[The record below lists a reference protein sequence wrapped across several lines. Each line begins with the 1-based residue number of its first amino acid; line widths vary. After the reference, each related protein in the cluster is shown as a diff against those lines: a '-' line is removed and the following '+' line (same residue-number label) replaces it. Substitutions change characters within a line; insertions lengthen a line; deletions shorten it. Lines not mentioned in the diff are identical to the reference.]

1 MKKILSLLS
10 GMSLVA
16 TTGAS
21 VVACDPPSNAVIDP
35 ITLDFNWDATKWGN
49 FDDLV
54 GSIYYQ
60 DNSIKFYNQDLVF
73 AFTNAT
79 DFEAAK
85 SSVRNSTVNSID
97 DNIAS
102 WKNTSN
108 MDEIKAEEEV
118 SYFILDWST
127 KDNQTLPTVITE
139 GKISFQANDSDQE
152 YLSSLENKVVLNPTD
167 DTLESI
173 ITAWNLVNP
182 QLEITDVNLIPNLS
196 SSNTRI
202 LVAKKDNIS
211 WMGGVIV
218 TITLN

>member
-152 YLSSLENKVVLNPTD
+152 YLSSSENKVALNPTD

-173 ITAWNLVNP
+173 ITAWNL
-182 QLEITDVNLIPNLS
+182 
-196 SSNTRI
+196 R
-202 LVAKKDNIS
+202 
-211 WMGGVIV
+211 
-218 TITLN
+218 

>member
-10 GMSLVA
+10 GMSLVV

-73 AFTNAT
+73 AFTSAT

-85 SSVRNSTVNSID
+85 ASVRNSTVDSIG
-97 DNIAS
+97 DNITS
-102 WKNTSN
+102 WKNTSDIN
-108 MDEIKAEEEV
+108 EIKAAKAV

-127 KDNQTLPTVITE
+127 KDNQALPTIITE

-152 YLSSLENKVVLNPTD
+152 YLSSSENEVALNPTD

-173 ITAWNLVNP
+173 VTAWNLRNSP

-202 LVAKKDNIS
+202 LVAKKDNTSLI
-211 WMGGVIV
+211 GGVIV
-218 TITLN
+218 TLN

>member
-73 AFTNAT
+73 AFTSAT

-85 SSVRNSTVNSID
+85 ATVRNSTVDSIG
-97 DNIAS
+97 DNITS
-102 WKNTSN
+102 WKNTSDIN
-108 MDEIKAEEEV
+108 EIKAAKAV

-127 KDNQTLPTVITE
+127 KDNQALPTIITE

-152 YLSSLENKVVLNPTD
+152 YLSSSENKVALNPTD

-173 ITAWNLVNP
+173 VTAWNLRNSP

-202 LVAKKDNIS
+202 LVAKKDNTSLI
-211 WMGGVIV
+211 GGVIV
-218 TITLN
+218 TLN

>member
-73 AFTNAT
+73 AFTSAT

-85 SSVRNSTVNSID
+85 SSVRNSTVDSIG
-97 DNIAS
+97 DNITS
-102 WKNTSN
+102 WKNTSDIN
-108 MDEIKAEEEV
+108 EIKAAKAV

-127 KDNQTLPTVITE
+127 KDNQALPTIITE

-152 YLSSLENKVVLNPTD
+152 YLSSSENEVALNPTD

-173 ITAWNLVNP
+173 VTAWNLRNSP

-202 LVAKKDNIS
+202 LVAKKDNTSLI
-211 WMGGVIV
+211 GGVIV
-218 TITLN
+218 TLN

>member
-85 SSVRNSTVNSID
+85 ASVRNSTVDSIG

-108 MDEIKAEEEV
+108 MDEIKAAKEV

-127 KDNQTLPTVITE
+127 KDNQALPTIITE

-152 YLSSLENKVVLNPTD
+152 YLSSSENEVALNPTD

-173 ITAWNLVNP
+173 VTAWNLRNSP

-202 LVAKKDNIS
+202 LVAKKDNTSLI
-211 WMGGVIV
+211 GGVIV
-218 TITLN
+218 TLN

>member
-21 VVACDPPSNAVIDP
+21 VVACDPPSNAVINP

-73 AFTNAT
+73 AFTSAI

-85 SSVRNSTVNSID
+85 TSVRNSTVDSIG

-108 MDEIKAEEEV
+108 MDEIKAAKEV

-127 KDNQTLPTVITE
+127 KDNQALPTIITE

-152 YLSSLENKVVLNPTD
+152 YLSSSENEVALNPTD

-173 ITAWNLVNP
+173 VTAWNLRNSP

-202 LVAKKDNIS
+202 LVAKKDNTSLI
-211 WMGGVIV
+211 GGVIV
-218 TITLN
+218 TLN

>member
-108 MDEIKAEEEV
+108 MDEIKAAKEV

-127 KDNQTLPTVITE
+127 KDNQALPTIITE

-152 YLSSLENKVVLNPTD
+152 YLSSSENEVALNPTD

-173 ITAWNLVNP
+173 VTAWNLRNSP

-202 LVAKKDNIS
+202 LVAKKDNTSLI
-211 WMGGVIV
+211 GGVIV
-218 TITLN
+218 TLN

>member
-73 AFTNAT
+73 AFTSAT

-85 SSVRNSTVNSID
+85 ASVRNSTVDSIG
-97 DNIAS
+97 DNITS
-102 WKNTSN
+102 WKNTSDIN
-108 MDEIKAEEEV
+108 EIKAAKAV

-127 KDNQTLPTVITE
+127 KDNQALPTIITE

-152 YLSSLENKVVLNPTD
+152 YLSSSENKVALNPTD

-173 ITAWNLVNP
+173 VTAWNLRNSP

-202 LVAKKDNIS
+202 LVAKKDNTSLI
-211 WMGGVIV
+211 GGVIV
-218 TITLN
+218 TLN

>member
-10 GMSLVA
+10 GMSLVV

-21 VVACDPPSNAVIDP
+21 VVACDPPSNAAIDP

-73 AFTNAT
+73 AFTSAT

-85 SSVRNSTVNSID
+85 ASVRNSTVDSIG
-97 DNIAS
+97 DNITS

-108 MDEIKAEEEV
+108 MDEIKAAGR
-118 SYFILDWST
+118 S
-127 KDNQTLPTVITE
+127 
-139 GKISFQANDSDQE
+139 
-152 YLSSLENKVVLNPTD
+152 
-167 DTLESI
+167 
-173 ITAWNLVNP
+173 
-182 QLEITDVNLIPNLS
+182 
-196 SSNTRI
+196 
-202 LVAKKDNIS
+202 
-211 WMGGVIV
+211 
-218 TITLN
+218 

>member
-108 MDEIKAEEEV
+108 MDEIKAAKEV

-127 KDNQTLPTVITE
+127 KDNQALPTIITE

-152 YLSSLENKVVLNPTD
+152 YLSSSENEVALNPTD

-173 ITAWNLVNP
+173 VTAWNLRNSP
-182 QLEITDVNLIPNLS
+182 QLEITDVNLIPNLN

-202 LVAKKDNIS
+202 LVAKKDNTSLI
-211 WMGGVIV
+211 GGVIV
-218 TITLN
+218 TLN

>member
-16 TTGAS
+16 TNGAS

-73 AFTNAT
+73 AFTSAT

-85 SSVRNSTVNSID
+85 ASVRNSTVDSIG
-97 DNIAS
+97 DNITS
-102 WKNTSN
+102 WKNTSDIN
-108 MDEIKAEEEV
+108 EIKAAKAV

-127 KDNQTLPTVITE
+127 KDNQALPTIITE

-152 YLSSLENKVVLNPTD
+152 YLSSSENEVALNPTD

-173 ITAWNLVNP
+173 VTAWNLRNSP

-202 LVAKKDNIS
+202 LVAKKDNTSLI
-211 WMGGVIV
+211 GGVIV
-218 TITLN
+218 TLN

>member
-1 MKKILSLLS
+1 
-10 GMSLVA
+10 MSLVA

-139 GKISFQANDSDQE
+139 GKTSFQANDSDQE
-152 YLSSLENKVVLNPTD
+152 YLSSSENEVALNPTD

-173 ITAWNLVNP
+173 VTAWNLRNSP

-202 LVAKKDNIS
+202 LVAKKDNTSLI
-211 WMGGVIV
+211 GGVIV
-218 TITLN
+218 TLNYYTENHFLNH

>member
-60 DNSIKFYNQDLVF
+60 DNSIKFYKQDLVF
-73 AFTNAT
+73 TFTNVI

-85 SSVRNSTVNSID
+85 SSVRNSTVDSIG

-127 KDNQTLPTVITE
+127 KDNQALPTIITE

-152 YLSSLENKVVLNPTD
+152 YLSSSENEVALNPTD

-173 ITAWNLVNP
+173 VTAWNLRNSP

-202 LVAKKDNIS
+202 LVAKKDNTSLI
-211 WMGGVIV
+211 GGVIV
-218 TITLN
+218 TLN

>member
-21 VVACDPPSNAVIDP
+21 VVACDPPSNAVINP

-108 MDEIKAEEEV
+108 MDEIKAAKEV

-127 KDNQTLPTVITE
+127 KDNQALPTIITE

-152 YLSSLENKVVLNPTD
+152 YLSSSENEVALNPTD

-173 ITAWNLVNP
+173 VTAWNLRNSP

-202 LVAKKDNIS
+202 LVAKKDNTSLI
-211 WMGGVIV
+211 GGVIV
-218 TITLN
+218 TLN

>member
-10 GMSLVA
+10 GMSLVV

-60 DNSIKFYNQDLVF
+60 DNSIKFYKQDLVF
-73 AFTNAT
+73 TFTSAT

-85 SSVRNSTVNSID
+85 ASVRNSTVDSIG
-97 DNIAS
+97 DNITS
-102 WKNTSN
+102 WKNTSDIN
-108 MDEIKAEEEV
+108 EIKAAKAV

-127 KDNQTLPTVITE
+127 KDNQALPTIMTE

-152 YLSSLENKVVLNPTD
+152 YLSSSENEVALNPTD

-173 ITAWNLVNP
+173 VTAWNLRNSP

-202 LVAKKDNIS
+202 LVAKKDNTSLI
-211 WMGGVIV
+211 GGVIV
-218 TITLN
+218 TLN

>member
-21 VVACDPPSNAVIDP
+21 VVACDPPSNAAIEP
-35 ITLDFNWDATKWGN
+35 TTLDFNWDATKWSN
-49 FDDLV
+49 YDDLV
-54 GSIYYQ
+54 ASIYYQ

-73 AFTNAT
+73 AFTSAT

-85 SSVRNSTVNSID
+85 ASVRNSTVDSIG
-97 DNIAS
+97 DNITS
-102 WKNTSN
+102 WKNMSDIN
-108 MDEIKAEEEV
+108 EIKAAKAV

-127 KDNQTLPTVITE
+127 KDNQALPTIMTE

-152 YLSSLENKVVLNPTD
+152 YLSSSENEVALNPTD

-173 ITAWNLVNP
+173 VTAWNLRNSP

-202 LVAKKDNIS
+202 LVAKKDNTSLI
-211 WMGGVIV
+211 GGVIV
-218 TITLN
+218 TLN

>member
-73 AFTNAT
+73 AFTSAT

-85 SSVRNSTVNSID
+85 ASVRNSTVDSIG
-97 DNIAS
+97 DNITS
-102 WKNTSN
+102 WKNTSDIN
-108 MDEIKAEEEV
+108 EIKAAKAV

-127 KDNQTLPTVITE
+127 KDNQALPTIMTE

-152 YLSSLENKVVLNPTD
+152 YLSSSENEVALNPTD

-173 ITAWNLVNP
+173 VTAWNLRNSP

-202 LVAKKDNIS
+202 LVAKKDNTSLI
-211 WMGGVIV
+211 GGVIV
-218 TITLN
+218 TLN

>member
-73 AFTNAT
+73 AFTSAT

-85 SSVRNSTVNSID
+85 ATVRNSTVDSIG
-97 DNIAS
+97 DNITS
-102 WKNTSN
+102 WKNTSDIN
-108 MDEIKAEEEV
+108 EIKAAKAV

-127 KDNQTLPTVITE
+127 KDNQALPTIMTE

-152 YLSSLENKVVLNPTD
+152 YLSSSENEVALNPTD

-173 ITAWNLVNP
+173 VTAWNLRNSP

-202 LVAKKDNIS
+202 LVAKKDNTSLI
-211 WMGGVIV
+211 GGVIV
-218 TITLN
+218 TLN

>member
-85 SSVRNSTVNSID
+85 SSVRNSTVDSIG
-97 DNIAS
+97 DNITS
-102 WKNTSN
+102 WKNTSDIN
-108 MDEIKAEEEV
+108 EIKAAKAV

-127 KDNQTLPTVITE
+127 KDNQALPTIITE

-152 YLSSLENKVVLNPTD
+152 YLSSSENEVALNPTD

-173 ITAWNLVNP
+173 VTAWNLRNSP

-202 LVAKKDNIS
+202 LVAKKDNTSLI
-211 WMGGVIV
+211 GGVIV
-218 TITLN
+218 TLN

>member
-85 SSVRNSTVNSID
+85 SSVRNSTVDSIG
-97 DNIAS
+97 DNITS
-102 WKNTSN
+102 WKNTSD
-108 MDEIKAEEEV
+108 MDEIKAAKAV

-127 KDNQTLPTVITE
+127 KDNQALPTIITE

-152 YLSSLENKVVLNPTD
+152 YLSSSENEVALNPTD

-173 ITAWNLVNP
+173 VTAWNLRNSP

-202 LVAKKDNIS
+202 LVAKKDNTSLI
-211 WMGGVIV
+211 GGVIV
-218 TITLN
+218 TLN

>member
-73 AFTNAT
+73 AFTSAT

-85 SSVRNSTVNSID
+85 ASVRNSTVDSIG
-97 DNIAS
+97 DNITS
-102 WKNTSN
+102 WKNTSDIN
-108 MDEIKAEEEV
+108 EIKAAKAV

-127 KDNQTLPTVITE
+127 KDNQALPTIITE

-152 YLSSLENKVVLNPTD
+152 YLSSSENEVALNPTD

-173 ITAWNLVNP
+173 VTAWNLRNSP

-202 LVAKKDNIS
+202 LVAKKDNTSLI
-211 WMGGVIV
+211 GGVIV
-218 TITLN
+218 TLN

>member
-85 SSVRNSTVNSID
+85 SSVRNSTVDSIG

-102 WKNTSN
+102 WKNTSD
-108 MDEIKAEEEV
+108 MDEIKAAKAV

-127 KDNQTLPTVITE
+127 KDNQALPTIITE

-152 YLSSLENKVVLNPTD
+152 YLSSSENEVALNPTD

-173 ITAWNLVNP
+173 VTAWNLRNSP

-202 LVAKKDNIS
+202 LVAKKDNTSLI
-211 WMGGVIV
+211 GGVIV
-218 TITLN
+218 TLN